1 MAQLSSDWFIG
12 TTRDCMPRLASL
24 LTSFTLTSY
33 NLTHNQTTTWFA
45 LSFRNNKDN
54 YSYGISNLY
63 YQSFH
68 NIVEFKLL
76 ESSVYCY
83 PLRASRFGICLR
95 PNSMGTSLS
104 KTIAKLFETMLDL
117 CTMKIASSRYC
128 LPPPHW
134 FKGREE
140 SVRVCNYFLTAIFSM
155 SFTLDDSQLSI
166 ARWKMSKIEINPIW
180 LSYGPKSGSTLGI
193 CKNIAVTCGGFFLG
207 LTKCL
212 VLWNALKWKEA

>member
-1 MAQLSSDWFIG
+1 MFRHSLVSLRLLPHTSHYG
-12 TTRDCMPRLASL
+12 TTFIWLIHWHDTRLYAEISLTTHKFHSHIIQLNTQLNNNMICYVFQKQQSQLLIRDFQSI
-24 LTSFTLTSY
+24 
-33 NLTHNQTTTWFA
+33 
-45 LSFRNNKDN
+45 LSK
-54 YSYGISNLY
+54 
-63 YQSFH
+63 FH

-128 LPPPHW
+128 LPPPNW
-134 FKGREE
+134 FEGGEE
-140 SVRVCNYFLTAIFSM
+140 SVRVCNYFLTAIFRV

-166 ARWKMSKIEINPIW
+166 ARWKMSKIENNPIR

-193 CKNIAVTCGGFFLG
+193 CENIAFTCGGFF
-207 LTKCL
+207 
-212 VLWNALKWKEA
+212 